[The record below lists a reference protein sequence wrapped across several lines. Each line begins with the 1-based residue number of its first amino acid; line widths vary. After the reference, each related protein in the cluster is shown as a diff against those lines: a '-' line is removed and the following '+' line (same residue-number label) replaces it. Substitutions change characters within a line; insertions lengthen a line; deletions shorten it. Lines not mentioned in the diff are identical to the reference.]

1 MEAIIYTS
9 NTGSTAR
16 YAKML
21 SHELHLPV
29 YSLEEAKQKV
39 PAGAEIIYFGWI
51 MASDIKG
58 YTEAIKRYQ
67 VHAVCAVGM
76 GQTGTQIQQVRDK
89 NKIPKNIPLF
99 TLQGNFDV
107 KKLHGVYKMMM
118 SIMVKTAGK
127 ALAEKKDRTPEE
139 DDMLDMMMNGG
150 ERVKVQNLKEII
162 NWYELENNEL
172 ED

>member
-1 MEAIIYTS
+1 
-9 NTGSTAR
+9 
-16 YAKML
+16 
-21 SHELHLPV
+21 
-29 YSLEEAKQKV
+29 
-39 PAGAEIIYFGWI
+39 
-51 MASDIKG
+51 
-58 YTEAIKRYQ
+58 
-67 VHAVCAVGM
+67 
-76 GQTGTQIQQVRDK
+76 
-89 NKIPKNIPLF
+89 
-99 TLQGNFDV
+99 
-107 KKLHGVYKMMM
+107 MMM

>member
-1 MEAIIYTS
+1 
-9 NTGSTAR
+9 
-16 YAKML
+16 
-21 SHELHLPV
+21 
-29 YSLEEAKQKV
+29 
-39 PAGAEIIYFGWI
+39 
-51 MASDIKG
+51 
-58 YTEAIKRYQ
+58 
-67 VHAVCAVGM
+67 
-76 GQTGTQIQQVRDK
+76 
-89 NKIPKNIPLF
+89 
-99 TLQGNFDV
+99 
-107 KKLHGVYKMMM
+107 M